1 MSFVVSFLGFFVL
14 VLNGYFYLS
23 LFQSKGYRLKEGLLG
38 VTTLILIDTISF
50 VSAVVCSIV
59 FEVVKYETSFFVGL
73 VSMITAIFVGVLKV
87 IKYSKL
93 RAKFTARF
101 KRLSLTYVAMALTL
115 TLLSCFIDKFLR
127 SFGVICNL
135 SLILSIFALVLTY
148 PIEKKINKKYI
159 ERCKEKL
166 YSKKRMII
174 GITGSA
180 GKTSVK
186 EMLKVLLSPLGN
198 VYATPKSFNT
208 PMGICKAV
216 AEMPVETDIF
226 IAEMGARRKN
236 DISELL
242 QIVHPDVGILTSIA
256 PQHLETFGS
265 INDIFKEKVKLLEAS
280 KRRFAGEKCKWSGG
294 AFPENTVFF
303 GESCLLGV
311 EYKTTETKLSVLI
324 SNRQFKLTTKLLG
337 SVNTENLLLAMGVAM
352 SLGVKVDDI
361 FRLIPTI
368 NPPPHRLEHILTKN
382 GVLIIDDSFNINPI
396 GANSALEVL
405 RTAKGRRIV
414 TCSGFVEQGTN
425 LLQATKMLVD
435 KITDCA
441 DYLIILGSTN
451 KKEIEREIRGRID
464 YSCVANIDECKNFY
478 SKFLK
483 SGDTLL
489 ILADIPMSYN
499 L

>member
-1 MSFVVSFLGFFVL
+1 MSFLVSFLGFFVL
-14 VLNGYFYLS
+14 VLNSYFYLS
-23 LFQSKGYRLKEGLLG
+23 IFQSKGYRLKEGVMG

-50 VSAVVCSIV
+50 VSAVICSII
-59 FEVVKYETSFFVGL
+59 FEVVKYETSFFVSL
-73 VSMITAIFVGVLKV
+73 VSMITAIFVGVVKV

-93 RAKFTARF
+93 KAKFTARF
-101 KRLSLTYVAMALTL
+101 KRLSIVCVLLALSL
-115 TLLSCFIDKFLR
+115 ALVSCFVDKFLR
-127 SFGVICNL
+127 SFGVVCNL
-135 SLILSIFALVLTY
+135 SLILSIFALLITY
-148 PIEKKINKKYI
+148 PIEKKINQKYI
-159 ERCKEKL
+159 EACKEKL
-166 YSKKRMII
+166 YAKKRLII

-208 PMGICKAV
+208 PMGISKAV
-216 AEMPVETDIF
+216 AEMPTETDIF
-226 IAEMGARRKN
+226 IAEMGARRKG

-242 QIVHPDVGILTSIA
+242 EIVHPDVGILTCIA

-265 INDIFKEKVKLLEAS
+265 INDIFKEKVKLLYAS

-294 AFPENTVFF
+294 AFPENTEFF
-303 GESCLLGV
+303 GESSLLGV
-311 EYKTTETKLSVLI
+311 EYSTTETKLSILI
-324 SNRQFKLTTKLLG
+324 NDRQFKLTTKLLG
-337 SVNTENLLLAMGVAM
+337 SVNTENLLLALGVAL
-352 SLGVKVDDI
+352 SLGVKVDDL
-361 FRLIPTI
+361 FRLVPTI
-368 NPPPHRLEHILTKN
+368 TPPPHRLEHVLTKS

-405 RTAKGRRIV
+405 RTAKGRKIV
-414 TCSGFVEQGTN
+414 TCSGFVEQGSN
-425 LLQATKMLVD
+425 LKQATKMLVD

-451 KKEIEREIRGRID
+451 KKEIEQEIKGRID
-464 YSCVANIDECKNFY
+464 YVSVANIEECKNFY
-478 SKFLK
+478 AKFLR

>member
-14 VLNGYFYLS
+14 ALNGYFYLS
-23 LFQSKGYRLKEGLLG
+23 VFQSKGYRLKEGIFG
-38 VTTLILIDTISF
+38 ATTLLLIDTVSF
-50 VSAVVCSIV
+50 VSAVACSII
-59 FEVVKYETSFFVGL
+59 FEVVNYETSFFVSL
-73 VSMITAIFVGVLKV
+73 VSMITAIFVGVVKI

-93 RAKFTARF
+93 KAKFTPRF
-101 KRLSLTYVAMALTL
+101 KRLSLVYLGVALALTL
-115 TLLSCFIDKFLR
+115 TSCFVDKFLR
-127 SFGVICNL
+127 GFGVICNL
-135 SLILSIFALVLTY
+135 SVILSILAICLTY
-148 PIEKKINKKYI
+148 PVEKRINKKYV

-166 YSKKRMII
+166 YAKKRLII

-186 EMLKVLLSPLGN
+186 EILKVLLSPLGN

-208 PMGICKAV
+208 PMGIAKAV
-216 AEMPVETDIF
+216 QEMPLETDIF
-226 IAEMGARRKN
+226 IAELGARRKG

-242 QIVHPDVGILTSIA
+242 EIVHPDVGILTCIA

-265 INDIFKEKVKLLEAS
+265 INDIFKEKVKLLEVS

-294 AFPENTVFF
+294 AFPENTEFF

-311 EYKTTETKLSVLI
+311 EYGTTETKLSVLI
-324 SNRQFKLTTKLLG
+324 RERQFKLTTKLLG

-352 SLGVKVDDI
+352 SLGVKVDDV

-368 NPPPHRLEHILTKN
+368 TPPPHRLEHILTKN

-396 GANSALEVL
+396 GANSALEIL
-405 RTAKGRRIV
+405 RTAKGRKIV
-414 TCSGFVEQGTN
+414 TCSGFVEQGSN
-425 LLQATKMLVD
+425 LVQATKMLVD

-451 KKEIEREIRGRID
+451 KKEIEREIKGRID
-464 YSCVANIDECKNFY
+464 YAYVANIEECKNFY

-483 SGDTLL
+483 KGDTLL